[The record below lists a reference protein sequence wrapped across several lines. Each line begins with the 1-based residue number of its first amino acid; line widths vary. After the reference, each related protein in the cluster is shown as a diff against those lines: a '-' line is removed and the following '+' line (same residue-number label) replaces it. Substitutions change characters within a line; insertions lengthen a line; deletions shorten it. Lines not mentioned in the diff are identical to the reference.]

1 MMKNGLHLDHIVLLG
16 RSLAEYSQFFDLQ
29 NLRPDEDHVL
39 DMGAGVSSLC
49 AELSERGHH
58 VTAADPIY
66 DLSPDI
72 IASKCRRDID
82 DVLTQLPELAH
93 QYRWEYYRDISDVKR
108 HREYAYQGF
117 LQHFRVNPINY
128 VTAELP
134 QTPFNV
140 NEFTVTVVSHFL
152 FLYDDRLDYEFHKR
166 SIMELARITSREIQI
181 YPLTNFNANKSSFVD
196 RIQQDQDLSA
206 LHFQI
211 EQIDFEFVKNSHERL
226 KITHHM

>member
-1 MMKNGLHLDHIVLLG
+1 MNNGLQLDHIVLLG
-16 RSLAEYSQFFDLQ
+16 RSLAEYSQYFDLQ
-29 NLRPDEDHVL
+29 NLRSDEDHVL

-82 DVLTQLPELAH
+82 DVITQLPEHAH
-93 QYRWEYYRDISDVKR
+93 QYRWEYYRDISDLKQ
-108 HREYAYQGF
+108 HREDAYQGF
-117 LQHFRVNPINY
+117 LRHFRVNPINY
-128 VTAELP
+128 VKAELP
-134 QTPFNV
+134 QTPFHV
-140 NEFTVTVVSHFL
+140 NEFTVTFVSHCL

-206 LHFQI
+206 LHFHI

-226 KITHHM
+226 RITNLT